1 MKIILD
7 GCKIT
12 QSTNNGHIST
22 EKYVK
27 TSSGGTDGNG
37 NPYPPS
43 YDWVGGYSTSAKI
56 DGTCKAS
63 TSNVFVNSK
72 KVILKGD
79 NTLESD
85 SYTLASNERYAGGKH
100 TNAQGS
106 VTGGNSNN
114 VYVNGKLLA
123 VTGATVTTHAS
134 NNTTVGNDIIS
145 TNVNVGS

>member
-12 QSTNNGHIST
+12 QSTSSGHISI
-22 EKYVK
+22 EKYVPI
-27 TSSGGTDGNG
+27 GFGEYG
-37 NPYPPS
+37 
-43 YDWVGGYSTSAKI
+43 WVGGYTTSAKI

-85 SYTLASNERYAGGKH
+85 SYTLSSDERYVGGKH

-106 VTGGNSNN
+106 ITGGNGNN

-123 VTGATVTTHAS
+123 VTGATVSTHAS
-134 NNTTVGNDIIS
+134 NSTTVGNDIVS